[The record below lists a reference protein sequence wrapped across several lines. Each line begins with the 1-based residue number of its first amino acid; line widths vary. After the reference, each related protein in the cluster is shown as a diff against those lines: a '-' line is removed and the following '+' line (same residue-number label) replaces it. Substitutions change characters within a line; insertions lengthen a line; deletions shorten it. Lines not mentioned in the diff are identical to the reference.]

1 MRLWVKAEIVKYKY
15 SVIFLNLNIKQKEQQ
30 QIKAKKNVG
39 LNKQRK
45 SYIIDFEKKLNCQ
58 MNSKY
63 TENFN
68 LKKKRGKNLKQKQ
81 GNLARYNNTII

>member
-1 MRLWVKAEIVKYKY
+1 
-15 SVIFLNLNIKQKEQQ
+15 
-30 QIKAKKNVG
+30 
-39 LNKQRK
+39 
-45 SYIIDFEKKLNCQ
+45 

-68 LKKKRGKNLKQKQ
+68 LKKKERQNKNLKQKQ

>member
-1 MRLWVKAEIVKYKY
+1 
-15 SVIFLNLNIKQKEQQ
+15 
-30 QIKAKKNVG
+30 
-39 LNKQRK
+39 
-45 SYIIDFEKKLNCQ
+45 